1 MSSKTIVAAALFAVA
16 TTMPAVAPAL
26 AQANGGQS
34 AYAQVAQNGT
44 PEENAACRRDTRR
57 LCRHIKAGA
66 GNDAFLRC
74 LQEHRA
80 KLSSACRQVL
90 ESHRM

>member
-1 MSSKTIVAAALFAVA
+1 MLSRTITAAALFAVA
-16 TTMPAVAPAL
+16 TIMTAAPAT
-26 AQANGGQS
+26 ARVNDGMA
-34 AYAQVAQNGT
+34 AYAQTGT
-44 PEENAACRRDTRR
+44 AEENAACRRDTRR

-80 KLSSACRQVL
+80 KLSAGCRQVL
-90 ESHRM
+90 ESHGM

>member
-1 MSSKTIVAAALFAVA
+1 MSRKTIVAAALFAVA
-16 TTMPAVAPAL
+16 TVVMPAAPAVAQVNNGKGAL
-26 AQANGGQS
+26 AQA
-34 AYAQVAQNGT
+34 GT
-44 PEENAACRRDTRR
+44 AEENAACRRDTRR